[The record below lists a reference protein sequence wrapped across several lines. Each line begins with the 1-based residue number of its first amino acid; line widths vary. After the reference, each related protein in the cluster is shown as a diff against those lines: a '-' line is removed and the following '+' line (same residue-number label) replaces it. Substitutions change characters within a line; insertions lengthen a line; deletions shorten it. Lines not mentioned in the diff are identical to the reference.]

1 MRFLLFIL
9 VAGAIIWVS
18 ALVWF
23 VQTMPREPAS
33 ANLKTDA
40 IIVLTG
46 GNGRVERGFRMLADG
61 AAPVLLIS
69 GAGQHVTLP
78 QMLAVHASSA
88 VQQQIIAREPEAEI
102 VLDYMAE
109 TTQSNAQLATHFI
122 NERRIQSIRLIT
134 AHYHM
139 PRSLL
144 EFKTAMPELKIIA
157 DPVFPDG
164 FQRDQWW
171 QHDNTRR
178 LVFSEFYKYFAAL
191 LLRKPA

>member
-1 MRFLLFIL
+1 ML
-9 VAGAIIWVS
+9 VAAAIIWS
-18 ALVWF
+18 MALLWF
-23 VQTMPREPAS
+23 VQTMPQESTPPS
-33 ANLKTDA
+33 VKTDA

-46 GNGRVERGFRMLADG
+46 GNGRVERGLAMLAAE

-78 QMLAVHASSA
+78 QMLAAHATRE
-88 VQQQIIAREPEAEI
+88 VQQQIITRDPSAHI
-102 VLDYMAE
+102 VLDYMAD
-109 TTQSNAQLATHFI
+109 TTQSNAQLAANFI
-122 NERRIQSIRLIT
+122 QARHIHSVRLIT

-144 EFKTAMPELKIIA
+144 EFKTAMPELEIIA

-164 FQRDQWW
+164 FRRDQWW

>member
-1 MRFLLFIL
+1 
-9 VAGAIIWVS
+9 
-18 ALVWF
+18 
-23 VQTMPREPAS
+23 
-33 ANLKTDA
+33 
-40 IIVLTG
+40 
-46 GNGRVERGFRMLADG
+46 MLAAG

-78 QMLAVHASSA
+78 QMLAAHATRE
-88 VQQQIIAREPEAEI
+88 VQQQIITRDPSAQI
-102 VLDYMAE
+102 VLDYMADS
-109 TTQSNAQLATHFI
+109 TQSNAQLAAHFI
-122 NERRIQSIRLIT
+122 SERHIHSVRLIT

-144 EFKTAMPELKIIA
+144 EFETAIPELKIVA

-164 FQRDQWW
+164 FRRDQWW

-191 LLRKPA
+191 LLRKSA